1 MVWNQKLCIFSKS
14 NQVEIQ
20 AKYQCQQRV
29 SHFDHKNSPTS
40 IPEKNYL
47 HDTKCVVCRDRGPV
61 SDITLTCLWH
71 GDSWHRQNVLH
82 GIRGLTISYMSFL
95 DTQCFSVPPSP
106 SQIQELKSWY
116 REGFGD
122 VRVTKYHLICPRLTV
137 GYLFGQRDRPMKN
150 HPVNF
155 CCNYFLSKS
164 GEHFKGTSELYIHSH
179 WDMDGKR
186 TNHQSQGLPNN
197 WQEMFQLAASQSG
210 EALRL
215 AKATFWAWAPM
226 ERPAAPTTMAWPI
239 LPSEAQ
245 ATQIGCSTTPSPTP
259 FESSDS

>member
-1 MVWNQKLCIFSKS
+1 
-14 NQVEIQ
+14 
-20 AKYQCQQRV
+20 
-29 SHFDHKNSPTS
+29 
-40 IPEKNYL
+40 
-47 HDTKCVVCRDRGPV
+47 
-61 SDITLTCLWH
+61 
-71 GDSWHRQNVLH
+71 
-82 GIRGLTISYMSFL
+82 
-95 DTQCFSVPPSP
+95 
-106 SQIQELKSWY
+106 
-116 REGFGD
+116 
-122 VRVTKYHLICPRLTV
+122 
-137 GYLFGQRDRPMKN
+137 MKN

-155 CCNYFLSKS
+155 CCNYYLSKS

-245 ATQIGCSTTPSPTP
+245 ATQIGCNTTPSPTP
-259 FESSDS
+259 FESSGSLKINHCSQIDQKLEQSQKKRKLFGQQDFCCKNFPGKSGKMRLKRVLARF